1 MKHATTEN
9 INDKEIGFSRVLG
22 FITGKLRRSGIY
34 GQIIT
39 LLLIVVAFTVG
50 TRGKF
55 LEWKNIQVM
64 LSIAGI
70 PAILAIGLHQVIV
83 LGAIDLSMEGVMGF
97 TIVFIGILGK
107 SGLNNIDVGLWILPI
122 CVAIGAASGMVN
134 GFIVTRT
141 RIPSFIST
149 LGVSWIL
156 YGIAVYINKAA
167 GIPLLDDRIQRALT
181 GNIFGIPNIFLIALA
196 LMILI
201 QLIQD
206 RTRFGRFICAIGGD
220 EQLAKQAGIN
230 VNKMKVIVLAIAG
243 AIYGLAAL
251 FLASKLGR
259 AHPRTGLA
267 NLFPTITAVTV
278 GGVALTGGIGG
289 AKNALLGALI
299 ITALNDGLILMSVDP
314 YIKEAINGVV
324 LIAAVA
330 LTIDRKKLGFIK

>member
-1 MKHATTEN
+1 VNRTSAAGRTARP
-9 INDKEIGFSRVLG
+9 IGPILEPVKRML
-22 FITGKLRRSGIY
+22 KRSGIY
-34 GQIIT
+34 GQIVT
-39 LLLIVVAFTVG
+39 LLLITIVFSIG

-55 LEWKNIQVM
+55 LDWENIQVM

-70 PAILAIGLHQVIV
+70 PAMLAVGLHQVIV
-83 LGAIDLSMEGVMGF
+83 LGCIDLSMEGLMGL
-97 TIVFIGILGK
+97 TIVFVGIL
-107 SGLNNIDVGLWILPI
+107 SRSTLNAVGVGLWILPI
-122 CVAIGAASGMVN
+122 CVAIGATSGMAN
-134 GFIVTRT
+134 GLVVTRT

-149 LGVSWIL
+149 LGMSWIL

-181 GNIFGIPNIFLIALA
+181 GYVFGIPTIFLIAVA
-196 LMILI
+196 LMVLI
-201 QLIQD
+201 QVIQD
-206 RTRFGRFICAIGGD
+206 RTRFGLYIYAVGGD

-230 VNKMKVIVLAIAG
+230 VNRTKVIVLTIAG
-243 AIYGLAAL
+243 AIYGLCAL
-251 FLASKLGR
+251 FLACKLGR

-289 AKNALLGALI
+289 ATNALLGALI
-299 ITALNDGLILMSVDP
+299 VTGLNDGLILMAVNP
-314 YIKEAINGVV
+314 FIKEAINGVV